1 MSHINIPRDAKLIR
15 GLHKVTILCID
26 VTDPRSVCV
35 LLVTQA
41 TVVTCCDCALY
52 LCPLLTG
59 SLDKAKRTVR
69 RDIGSKWPD
78 LARELGF
85 SQSDIDDIRE
95 RERGSINGQ
104 IFEMLRQ
111 WERRSDTGK
120 RSVCELL
127 FGLRKAVNNTKD
139 MILQEIRDKVFTDAV
154 LCESCRQFTG
164 V

>member
-1 MSHINIPRDAKLIR
+1 MT
-15 GLHKVTILCID
+15 VLCI
-26 VTDPRSVCV
+26 CV
-35 LLVTQA
+35 H
-41 TVVTCCDCALY
+41 
-52 LCPLLTG
+52 LLTG
-59 SLDKAKRTVR
+59 SLDKAKRTVK

-78 LARELGF
+78 LARELRF

-95 RERGSINGQ
+95 RERNGVHGQ

-139 MILQEIRDKVFTDAV
+139 LNLQEIRDRVFTDTV
-154 LCESCRQFTG
+154 LCESCRQFAYYDYGGQVRKQT
-164 V
+164 VVDTYR

>member
-1 MSHINIPRDAKLIR
+1 MS
-15 GLHKVTILCID
+15 ID
-26 VTDPRSVCV
+26 SGC
-35 LLVTQA
+35 
-41 TVVTCCDCALY
+41 
-52 LCPLLTG
+52 
-59 SLDKAKRTVR
+59 LDKAKRIVR

-95 RERGSINGQ
+95 RERSSVIGQ

-111 WERRSDTGK
+111 WERRSNTGK

-139 MILQEIRDKVFTDAV
+139 MNLQEIRDKVFTDTV
-154 LCESCRQFTG
+154 LCELCGQFTSSLG
-164 V
+164 G